1 MIVILDYG
9 VGNLGS
15 IQNMILRAGGRAII
29 SSDINLIAS
38 AKGFILPGV
47 GAFDHGMK
55 KLKSSGMLDILE
67 SRVIKHNV
75 PILGVCLGMQMLF
88 NNSEEGDIPG
98 LGWIDGSVKKFKFE
112 RQDSLIKLKIPHMGW
127 NIATPEVQQS
137 LFKGFEDDAR
147 FYFVHS
153 YHVVCNDKE
162 NVLATTQYGYDFTSS
177 VYKNNIYGVQ
187 FHPEK
192 SHRFGMKLFK
202 NFMEICEC

>member
-15 IQNMILRAGGRAII
+15 IQNMILRAGGESII
-29 SSDINLIAS
+29 SSDLDLIAS

-47 GAFDHGMK
+47 GTFDHGME

-67 SRVIKHNV
+67 SRVIKHGV
-75 PILGVCLGMQMLF
+75 PILGICLGMQMLF

-98 LGWIDGSVKKFKFE
+98 LGWIDGSVQKFKFE
-112 RQDSLIKLKIPHMGW
+112 KQNPLKKIKIPHMGW
-127 NIATPEVQQS
+127 NIVTPKVSQS
-137 LFKGFEDDAR
+137 LFKGFEDDVR

-162 NVLATTQYGYDFTSS
+162 NILATTQYGYNFTSS
-177 VYKNNIYGVQ
+177 VCKNNIYGAQ

-192 SHRFGMKLFK
+192 SHRFGMNLFK
-202 NFMEICEC
+202 NFMEICRC